1 VRAHRALGMIG
12 AVDLGEV
19 GYGGMGVGLRVAEA
33 ARARGVMLRPLGDT
47 VYVTPRLEVPT
58 DELAWLLDAVEDALE
73 DALR

>member
-1 VRAHRALGMIG
+1 
-12 AVDLGEV
+12 
-19 GYGGMGVGLRVAEA
+19 
-33 ARARGVMLRPLGDT
+33 MLRPLGDT